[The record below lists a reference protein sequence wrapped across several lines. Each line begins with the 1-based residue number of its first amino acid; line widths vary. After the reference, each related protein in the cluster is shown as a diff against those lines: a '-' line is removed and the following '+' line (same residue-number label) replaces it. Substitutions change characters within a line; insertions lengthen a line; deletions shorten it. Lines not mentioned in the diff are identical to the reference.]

1 MSSEDLA
8 ANMRVTSEA
17 FIKAWETW
25 SIEPVMAMRA
35 PDCKQT
41 MYPKIVGF
49 DARTNDEFRAYFKSL
64 DGVFSNAKMIIDDY
78 VAVHTERRAVVRS
91 TMQAD
96 APWGL
101 FENEYVWY
109 LTFTEDGRLI
119 TDIVEFIDSLSTQEV
134 RAKLRE
140 YREKTGGSH

>member
-1 MSSEDLA
+1 
-8 ANMRVTSEA
+8 MRATSEA

-41 MYPKIVGF
+41 MYPKNVGF
-49 DARTNDEFRAYFKSL
+49 AARTNEEFRTYFKSL
-64 DGVFSNAKMIIDDY
+64 DGVFSNARMTIDDY
-78 VAVHTERRAVVRS
+78 LAVNTEKKAVVRS
-91 TMQAD
+91 TMRAD

-119 TDIVEFIDSLSTQEV
+119 TEIVEFIDSLSTQEV
-134 RAKLRE
+134 RAKLQK
-140 YREKTGGSH
+140 YREKTGESH